1 MFGKNIFV
9 HQNSRRQQ
17 FKLSHLKKKK
27 HTTKHFPIV
36 TAVLKLRGEKQV
48 TNWGIF
54 EMYWD
59 KLWESGG
66 EICLIWSMNFGL
78 TTVSRIE
85 VCEMMFH

>member
-48 TNWGIF
+48 TN
-54 EMYWD
+54 
-59 KLWESGG
+59 
-66 EICLIWSMNFGL
+66 
-78 TTVSRIE
+78 
-85 VCEMMFH
+85 